1 MKPIRYP
8 AFLGI
13 NNRLPAT
20 SLSVKTPDKSGRYL
34 ADAVNV
40 DIDNDGSLCRR
51 IASELVAEIAGV
63 HSLFDGLAV
72 LSSSLYVV
80 GLPGGSM
87 ALERILESN
96 SRMSYAEV
104 ADGRLYL
111 SNGTD
116 GLRRN
121 CAGAIVP
128 WALPAPSA
136 PALADIAGGLSAG
149 RYGVAISF
157 SDDEHEGALSEMG
170 AIDVAGGGVRVT
182 LPTAPEGA
190 VKINVYLTGNDG
202 DVPMLHTSQ
211 PVGDASIDLATPADG
226 QQSIRE
232 HEAPLPAGSRIFE
245 FNGRLCSVSGNR
257 LYFSQPYR
265 YGYYRPASGVI
276 PFPADITC
284 AAGAQDGIYVAT
296 ATHTYYIAGRDLDG
310 QEIAFRLVGKFGA
323 VPGTEF
329 EHPDRPVFGWFST
342 KGFAILNPGGEVS
355 LPMDGAVDV
364 GALPASG
371 ASLVLTTDRRDR
383 VVSCGWC
390 INLGNGAA
398 TRYEDFDFT
407 SFRGGFATAPDGFHS
422 IGSLGEV
429 TYSVDFGLEDF
440 GTSAEKRMPAI
451 YLGAQCGDALKIRVG
466 AKNESYDYQA
476 RSFSPDSLDIHR
488 VDPGKG
494 LRDNWFRISL
504 IGDDGAD
511 FTLASVEFAPVASN
525 RRI

>member
-1 MKPIRYP
+1 MKPVRFP

-13 NNRLPAT
+13 NNKLPAT
-20 SLSVKTPDKSGRYL
+20 SLSVEAGRYL

-40 DIDNDGSLCRR
+40 DIDNDGSLRRR
-51 IASELVAEIAGV
+51 IATERVAAVTGV

-72 LSSSLYVV
+72 LSSALYSVS
-80 GLPGGSM
+80 LPGGSM
-87 ALERILESN
+87 ALSRVLESN
-96 SRMSYAEV
+96 ARMSYTEV
-104 ADGRLYL
+104 ADGRLFL

-116 GLRRN
+116 SLRRTA
-121 CAGAIVP
+121 AGAIVP

-136 PALADIAGGLSAG
+136 PTLAEIPGSLSLG
-149 RYGVAISF
+149 RYRVALSF
-157 SDDEHEGALSEMG
+157 SDAEHEGALSEM
-170 AIDVAGGGVRVT
+170 ALIEASGVRVT

-190 VKINVYLTGNDG
+190 THVNIYITGNDG

-232 HEAPLPAGSRIFE
+232 HEAPLPAGNRIFE

-296 ATHTYYIAGRDLDG
+296 ATHTYYIAGRDLDSPDV
-310 QEIAFRLVGKFGA
+310 AFRTVGKFGA

-329 EHPDRPVFGWFST
+329 EHPDNPVFGWFST
-342 KGFAILNPGGEVS
+342 KGFAILNPGGEVA
-355 LPMDGAVDV
+355 LPMSSAVDV
-364 GALPASG
+364 GSLPESG
-371 ASLVLTTDRRDR
+371 ASVVLTTDRRDR
-383 VVSCGWC
+383 VISCGWC
-390 INLGNGAA
+390 LSLGNGAA

-407 SFRGGFATAPDGFHS
+407 SFHGGFATAPDGFHS
-422 IGSLGEV
+422 IGALDEV
-429 TYSVDFGLEDF
+429 PYSVDFGLEDF

-451 YLGAQCGDALKIRVG
+451 YLGAQCGDALTIRIG

-494 LRDNWFRISL
+494 IRDNWFRISL